1 MEMAELF
8 TFPTPLWTPD
18 ELVAATSGTWVRKPD
33 PSWLPAGITY
43 MRRLQFLKPGD
54 IFVAMDMATR
64 RRVEL
69 RKPLQLN
76 EWDTAEELPT
86 FIAAGISA
94 VIAQRDVPP
103 MGLPLLRVADS
114 GLAVLDLARAARR
127 RFTGKAIAVTGT
139 VGKSTTKE
147 MLRHVLGRQ
156 GPTYATM
163 ANYNSYFGVP
173 LCLAQTPRETR
184 FAIYENAMTS
194 LYREPGPITTMVQPH
209 VAIFTAIGRGL
220 EPKVES
226 LEAIADLKSRM
237 FKGLLP
243 GGTAILNRE
252 MPLFERVRD
261 HALAYGAGRIV
272 TFGEDPGADVRL
284 LEAELASEWSTVV
297 ASVHGERITYEV
309 PLPGRPM
316 ILNSLSTLAA
326 ADAVGADWRRAARD
340 LTSYETNEGKLKRLR
355 VPIGGSDFEL
365 IDDSFSAEQAS
376 MIANFEV
383 LSLARP
389 RSGGRRIAVL
399 GEIGGLTNP
408 EETHAELSGR
418 LIASG
423 VDKVFTYGDGLLS
436 LRRKLPERLLGL
448 HSADPHMLAG
458 AVLEE
463 VRPGDVVSAKGCSI
477 TSAFERVMQD
487 LRYGRPSAPVAIDTD
502 RTLPMGEG
510 PVLAARHKIDIAFLG
525 DTYFGE
531 HYQERREKR
540 GRLNYLARHGYG
552 YSLKLVHGFLAR
564 NDFAIANLETPLTA
578 ERRSPL
584 HDSKRIFHCDPL
596 QTLRALKLAN
606 VGALALANDHA
617 MDFGADGLAETLEA
631 ANSGGL
637 HTLGAGM
644 DARSAERPLRITAR
658 IRDKAVHIN
667 VLAAFQYE
675 NQFDTLGVYAD
686 ASRPGVSP
694 ASGALL
700 DRIAELKHSEPHGLI
715 VVAPHWGPSYA
726 WRSNE
731 QAEIAEW
738 LTAAGADLIVGHGAH
753 HAQEIA
759 KVNDR
764 WVVYG
769 LGNFIFN
776 SDGQYGEADVP
787 PLSFLGRLRLADIPG
802 GIEKS
807 LLLYPIVSNNQ
818 ATHFR
823 PRFVA
828 ASEFAELLTRL
839 EDRCPDLRGGD
850 VTTGCDCDGWHIRL
864 VLSSGAH

>member
-103 MGLPLLRVADS
+103 MGLPLLRVANS

-184 FAIYENAMTS
+184 FAIYENAITS

-261 HALAYGAGRIV
+261 HALAYGAGRVV

-316 ILNSLSTLAA
+316 ILNSLATLAA

-408 EETHAELSGR
+408 EETHAELSGP

-531 HYQERREKR
+531 HYQERRAKTR
-540 GRLNYLARHGYG
+540 TAQLPRPAWIRLQSEARARLPRPQRLRDRQSRNAAHRRAPVTPARQQAHLSLRSSTDAARTEARQRRRAGARQRSRHGLRRRRPGRDAGSGQLRRPPYARRG
-552 YSLKLVHGFLAR
+552 HGR
-564 NDFAIANLETPLTA
+564 A
-578 ERRSPL
+578 ERRAPAAHRRQDPRQGGPHQRAGGVPVRAAVRYRSGSMPTHRDPAFPRRPALCSTGSPSSSTAIRK
-584 HDSKRIFHCDPL
+584 DSSSSSRIGG
-596 QTLRALKLAN
+596 RA
-606 VGALALANDHA
+606 
-617 MDFGADGLAETLEA
+617 
-631 ANSGGL
+631 
-637 HTLGAGM
+637 
-644 DARSAERPLRITAR
+644 
-658 IRDKAVHIN
+658 
-667 VLAAFQYE
+667 
-675 NQFDTLGVYAD
+675 
-686 ASRPGVSP
+686 
-694 ASGALL
+694 
-700 DRIAELKHSEPHGLI
+700 
-715 VVAPHWGPSYA
+715 
-726 WRSNE
+726 
-731 QAEIAEW
+731 
-738 LTAAGADLIVGHGAH
+738 
-753 HAQEIA
+753 
-759 KVNDR
+759 
-764 WVVYG
+764 
-769 LGNFIFN
+769 
-776 SDGQYGEADVP
+776 
-787 PLSFLGRLRLADIPG
+787 IPG
-802 GIEKS
+802 CRT
-807 LLLYPIVSNNQ
+807 N
-818 ATHFR
+818 R
-823 PRFVA
+823 PR
-828 ASEFAELLTRL
+828 L
-839 EDRCPDLRGGD
+839 P
-850 VTTGCDCDGWHIRL
+850 
-864 VLSSGAH
+864 SG

>member
-18 ELVAATSGTWVRKPD
+18 ELVAATGGTWVRKPA
-33 PSWLPAGITY
+33 PSWLPTGITY

-69 RKPLQLN
+69 RTPRQLN
-76 EWDTAEELPT
+76 EWDTVDELPN

-103 MGLPLLRVADS
+103 MDLPLLRVADS

-127 RFTGKAIAVTGT
+127 RFSGRAIAVTGT

-184 FAIYENAMTS
+184 FAIYENAITS
-194 LYREPGPITTMVQPH
+194 LYREPGPITSIVQPH

-220 EPKVES
+220 EPHVES
-226 LEAIADLKSRM
+226 LESIADLKSRM
-237 FKGLLP
+237 FKGLVP
-243 GGTAILNRE
+243 GGIAIVNRE

-261 HALAYGAGRIV
+261 HAIAYGAGRVV
-272 TFGEDPGADVRL
+272 TFGEDPAADVRL

-316 ILNSLSTLAA
+316 ILNSLATLAA
-326 ADAVGADWRRAARD
+326 VDAVGADWRQAARD
-340 LTSYETNEGKLKRLR
+340 LKSYETNEGKLKRLR

-383 LSLARP
+383 LSLAKP
-389 RSGGRRIAVL
+389 RGGGRRIAVL

-408 EETHAELSGR
+408 EETHAELSGP

-436 LRRKLPERLLGL
+436 LRRKLPERILGM

-487 LRYGRPSAPVAIDTD
+487 LRYGRPSAPVAIDTA
-502 RTLPMGEG
+502 RPPMGEG

-564 NDFAIANLETPLTA
+564 NDFAIANLQTPLTDGRGLSA
-578 ERRSPL
+578 K
-584 HDSKRIFHCDPL
+584 DGKRIFHCDPL
-596 QTLRALKLAN
+596 QTVRALKLAN
-606 VGALALANDHA
+606 VGALALANDHT
-617 MDFGADGLAETLEA
+617 MDFGAGGLAETLEA
-631 ANSGGL
+631 ASAGGL
-637 HTLGAGM
+637 HTLGAGI
-644 DARSAERPLRITAR
+644 DVRSADRPLRITAR
-658 IRDKAVHIN
+658 IRDEAVHVN
-667 VLAAFQYE
+667 VLSTFQYE
-675 NQFDTLGVYAD
+675 PQFEALGAYAD

-694 ASGALL
+694 ASGELL
-700 DRIAELKHSEPHGLI
+700 DRIADIKHGEPNGLV
-715 VVAPHWGPSYA
+715 VVAPHWGRSYA
-726 WRSNE
+726 GRSNE

-738 LTAAGADLIVGHGAH
+738 LTAAGADLIIGHGAH

-759 KVNDR
+759 KVNGR

-787 PLSFLGRLRLADIPG
+787 PMSLLARLRLTDTPA

-807 LLLYPIVSNNQ
+807 LRLYPIISDNQ
-818 ATHFR
+818 ASRFR
-823 PRFVA
+823 PRFVTA
-828 ASEFAELLTRL
+828 NEFGDLVTRL
-839 EDRCPDLRGGD
+839 EGRCPDLRGSD
-850 VTTGCDCDGWHIRL
+850 VATDWDRDGWYIRL
-864 VLSSGAH
+864 ALWSEFR